1 MKVQGGE
8 VAVVEMLKIEA
19 SVNVFDEPL
28 ISCCENPMT
37 GFFRDGCCN
46 TNQQDFGSH
55 TVCIEVTKAFL
66 EYSRDRGVNLSTPNS
81 DFDFPGLRA
90 GDKWCMCALS
100 WLETH
105 DQHMAPR
112 LSPALSPGNA
122 ENRSVSQCL

>member
-1 MKVQGGE
+1 
-8 VAVVEMLKIEA
+8 VVMETLKIEVP
-19 SVNVFDEPL
+19 VNVFDEPL

-66 EYSRDRGVNLSTPNS
+66 EYSRDRGVDLLTPNS

-105 DQHMAPR
+105 DQHKAPR
-112 LSPALSPGNA
+112 VFLRCTHKRAIDIIPMRLLKQYAVDLN
-122 ENRSVSQCL
+122 